1 MGNNFADC
9 GDLLLVLLQVDLPLE
24 DVDSVDFLAV
34 LIRSVHQSGRSL
46 TAVSNIFLNCLH
58 LRR

>member
-34 LIRSVHQSGRSL
+34 LIRSVHQSGL
-46 TAVSNIFLNCLH
+46 GDH
-58 LRR
+58 